1 VAVTIL
7 DDRIA
12 IRGCR
17 SVLLPIGPM
26 RRLRS
31 VCTTAKIVILFCG
44 CSLLA
49 QPARRDIR
57 IPAADG
63 VKLAATYYTPERPGP
78 SILFFHQCSRDH
90 TVWDHL
96 ATGLANSG
104 FHVLIVA
111 PRGIGKSEGEQWDYD
126 GNLDHALE
134 YWGIKWSSD
143 AETSYQWLLSQAG
156 VNQRIVGVAG
166 AGCGAFLAL
175 LTAQKHYPTTKTLVL
190 LSGFENQS
198 TSAFVEHADHL
209 SILSAASTKDSMS
222 ISAVEKL
229 KRLSKNPDSRLI
241 SYPEQGHGIGLIEAH
256 PELESIVLHWFQTQL
271 R

>member
-1 VAVTIL
+1 VRNTATI
-7 DDRIA
+7 I
-12 IRGCR
+12 I
-17 SVLLPIGPM
+17 LL
-26 RRLRS
+26 
-31 VCTTAKIVILFCG
+31 CG
-44 CSLLA
+44 WSPLA

-63 VKLAATYYTPERPGP
+63 VKLAASYYSPERPGP

-90 TVWDHL
+90 SVWDHL
-96 ATGLANSG
+96 ATGLASNG
-104 FHVLIVA
+104 FHVLVVA

-134 YWGIKWSSD
+134 YWGNKWGFD

-156 VNQRIVGVAG
+156 VNQRIVGVGG

-190 LSGFENQS
+190 LSGFENES
-198 TSAFVEHADHL
+198 TSGFVEHADRL
-209 SILSAASTKDSMS
+209 SILSAASTKDTMS

-241 SYPEQGHGIGLIEAH
+241 SYPEQAHGIGLFETH
-256 PELESIVLHWFQTQL
+256 PELESIVLHWFQIQL